1 MTKSSQSMLSLI
13 NDILDFSKMEA
24 GKMKIESNWFQLD
37 TLIEDVIDFFAE
49 ASNKK
54 GIDLLYNVIPP
65 GMKIKSDQGRIRQV
79 LVNLLSNAIKFT
91 EKGQVSLQVLKTAID
106 ELKFIVTDTGI
117 GIPNDAANTLFVPF
131 SQIDNPASKK
141 TQGTGLGLVRVVE
154 L

>member
-1 MTKSSQSMLSLI
+1 MLSLI